1 MGSCKNKRMNE
12 TECLRTLKKLRE
24 GDEKLRSLQ
33 LTDEFL
39 LRFVRGK
46 NCDSKAAFETLKNY
60 VHIRRDKYRSFFQN
74 YHPSTVRHVFDSG
87 MIRVLKRRDDHG
99 RAVFVTRTDTWDP
112 QEIIMNDILMTT
124 LLVLEELLNSREIQ
138 DNGIIFIR
146 DYDKFGLSHMRLCTL
161 GEIKKAC
168 TIFVNSFPCK
178 YKAAHIIRNSYFF
191 HCLLSMA
198 KPFMPN
204 KLRER
209 FFVHGWNMSSLYDYV
224 NPSILPDFLGG
235 DLSEEDAWDVEL
247 EERIFKNYDQDFR
260 SNMNSVLHQ
269 IPTS

>member
-1 MGSCKNKRMNE
+1 M
-12 TECLRTLKKLRE
+12 
-24 GDEKLRSLQ
+24 
-33 LTDEFL
+33 
-39 LRFVRGK
+39 
-46 NCDSKAAFETLKNY
+46 
-60 VHIRRDKYRSFFQN
+60 
-74 YHPSTVRHVFDSG
+74 
-87 MIRVLKRRDDHG
+87 
-99 RAVFVTRTDTWDP
+99 RTDTWDP
-112 QEIIMNDILMTT
+112 QEISMNDILMTT